1 MAAAVYLLCALTSI
15 VCATLLIR
23 AYRANRARLLFWS
36 SVCFIGLALN
46 NVLVFIDLIV
56 VPQQIDLRV
65 LRDFVALIAMAIM
78 LFGLIWDQER

>member
-15 VCATLLIR
+15 ACAALLIR

-36 SVCFIGLALN
+36 SLCFIGLAVN
-46 NVLVFIDLIV
+46 NVLVFFDLIV
-56 VPQQIDLRV
+56 VPGVDLRL
-65 LRDFVALIAMAIM
+65 LRDVVALIALGIM

>member
-15 VCATLLIR
+15 ACAALLIR

-36 SVCFIGLALN
+36 SLCFIGLAVN
-46 NVLVFIDLIV
+46 NVLVFFDLIV
-56 VPQQIDLRV
+56 VPEVDLRL
-65 LRDFVALIAMAIM
+65 LRDVVALIALGIM

>member
-36 SVCFIGLALN
+36 SLCFIGLALN
-46 NVLVFIDLIV
+46 NVLLFVDLV
-56 VPQQIDLRV
+56 LVPQVDLRTV
-65 LRDFVALIAMAIM
+65 RDVTALAALAVM

>member
-36 SVCFIGLALN
+36 SLCFIGLALN
-46 NVLVFIDLIV
+46 NVLLFVDLV
-56 VPQQIDLRV
+56 LVPQVDLRTV
-65 LRDFVALIAMAIM
+65 RDLTALAALAVM